1 MVDFFLSN
9 RSSAFFKLLHYS
21 INFSS
26 LFFKTVLPCFWC
38 GVSKNGPF
46 LHMAMYCFDLGAF
59 LAFFHCCL
67 LASTAYVTYYF
78 NCTICAGP
86 ISDRITKWS
95 VYKTAYL
102 HVWRHHWK
110 KKETMR
116 KNVASVKNMFSYTSE
131 MVYAKNQTGTLCLQ
145 T

>member
-1 MVDFFLSN
+1 MVDFFIKSQQC
-9 RSSAFFKLLHYS
+9 FFKLLHYS

-95 VYKTAYL
+95 VYKTGIFARMTSSL
-102 HVWRHHWK
+102 
-110 KKETMR
+110 KKEGNHE
-116 KNVASVKNMFSYTSE
+116 KNC
-131 MVYAKNQTGTLCLQ
+131 CLRQ
-145 T
+145 KYVFLYL